1 MPFRTRQNTT
11 TRQDTTRQRDNANE
25 THDNAKKVTKKVTK
39 KGFKRTQKGTQ
50 RVQIKMGIKS
60 LKNAT
65 FLCPFFAHC
74 NQHQAD

>member
-11 TRQDTTRQRDNANE
+11 TRQDTTRQRDNA
-25 THDNAKKVTKKVTK
+25 KKVTK

-74 NQHQAD
+74 NQNQAD